1 MDFIKRLTRQLSRQT
16 SVPKVKQYTLKD
28 VASHCTEESCWMVIN
43 DRVYD
48 VTDFLGFHPAGIEIM
63 LEHAG
68 TDASTAFL
76 EKGHSL
82 DAVAM
87 LDKYLIG
94 ELVKD
99 DRMKIAS

>member
-1 MDFIKRLTRQLSRQT
+1 
-16 SVPKVKQYTLKD
+16 
-28 VASHCTEESCWMVIN
+28 MVIN

-94 ELVKD
+94 ELVKVTTHFF
-99 DRMKIAS
+99 RTCEVYNSYYMEQPLYLIV